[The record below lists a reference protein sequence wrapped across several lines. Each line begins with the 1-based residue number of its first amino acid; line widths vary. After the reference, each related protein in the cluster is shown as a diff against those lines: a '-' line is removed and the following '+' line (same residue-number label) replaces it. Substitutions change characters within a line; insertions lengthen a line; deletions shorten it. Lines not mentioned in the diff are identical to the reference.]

1 MLSGCEASRVV
12 NDSFRWFEAATER
25 HQRATNFLQESAR
38 KLSPEQGLTPL
49 YGVGAT
55 LSRRNWHE

>member
-25 HQRATNFLQESAR
+25 HQRAVNLLQKSAR
-38 KLSPEQGLTPL
+38 KLSPEAELRGL
-49 YGVGAT
+49 
-55 LSRRNWHE
+55 